1 MQSVNEQAALESAC
15 AMISRARA
23 QEMLC
28 LLNWK
33 HGGCLSVRE
42 PPDVA
47 GITTA
52 ERQVVQAVWDAI
64 PDGSSSWMTAFY
76 RILSHVS
83 GDMT

>member
-15 AMISRARA
+15 AMISRVRA

-28 LLNWK
+28 LWNWK

-47 GITTA
+47 DITTA

-76 RILSHVS
+76 RILA
-83 GDMT
+83 TYQEI

>member
-1 MQSVNEQAALESAC
+1 MQSMSEQAAVESAC
-15 AMISRARA
+15 AMISRVRA

-47 GITTA
+47 DITTA

-76 RILSHVS
+76 RILA
-83 GDMT
+83 TYQEI